1 MKQIIIVF
9 ALNIAILTGCT
20 SSPKGNADNTSITTE
35 KDNVEDNKDKSEILA
50 LLEETEV
57 TIFGVYG
64 KFEKK
69 TDNVIRGNDEDNK
82 REFTG
87 QLKNISD
94 IHTVN
99 ENGKILV
106 SIIANIEGQFFK
118 TINPC
123 SIQCTIEKDS
133 DNKLFIS
140 STNLLEDIL
149 PDITPT
155 VPFDINYVFE
165 PSGTEPNTISFKLS
179 GKEYD
184 ANKEL
189 YMIDGTEIVYDAA
202 TNGRDAGGTY
212 YITVPLSKE
221 YIQDLGLAY
230 SQTNN
235 CNVIDYHNI
244 IMTVTLKNGLKIHT
258 HPTIR
263 YILSNNFHT
272 LENPAD
278 YWEFTDLDYW
288 ALDKKEN

>member
-35 KDNVEDNKDKSEILA
+35 KDNVKDNKDKSEILA

-57 TIFGVYG
+57 TISGVYG

-87 QLKNISD
+87 QLKDISD

-118 TINPC
+118 TVNPC

-221 YIQDLGLAY
+221 YIQDLGLDY

-288 ALDKKEN
+288 ALDKKGN